1 MFLAR
6 ALVTHA
12 RVPHLGWRRVRGRWV
27 PKVTTRS
34 CVSKR
39 PRAVAND
46 ASWPPDVD
54 GSPENSCPTPRSGDG
69 GCFVDH
75 CFAGDA
81 VVEPVEETRGSPKPL
96 AGVTFGVK
104 DNLDVKGCR
113 TGAGSPLWLE
123 TKGLYPAKKHA
134 KVVELLLNN
143 GAIFTGKTQMDE
155 LAWALQG
162 ENYHY
167 GTPINPVSVDTI
179 PGGSSSGSAV
189 AVAAGYCSVALG
201 TDTAGSVR
209 VPAAYC
215 GMFGFRPSHGAISM
229 EGCVPL
235 APSFDTIGWFA
246 NDSKTLEN
254 VGHALLPEE
263 NTPAQFTRVFI
274 AKDAF
279 QACDAKTVEC
289 LSSGIK
295 KFGGRNTLF
304 AGVNVDEI
312 NLGGDESGNG
322 INPIPSAPPLTEW
335 WDSFRILQTKEV
347 WAELGGWIEDSNALS
362 SFGPGVLDRFQAA
375 YDAHSTQSESY
386 NQETETKTLAAAAAV
401 RSAASSR
408 INALLSDGTII
419 ILPTAPGPAIS
430 KTSAADEVLQFR
442 MKQLRLTCASG
453 FAGTPQVQIPDGFVN
468 DKPVGVS
475 LMGPVGSDRALLR
488 LVRELTQM

>member
-1 MFLAR
+1 M
-6 ALVTHA
+6 
-12 RVPHLGWRRVRGRWV
+12 
-27 PKVTTRS
+27 
-34 CVSKR
+34 
-39 PRAVAND
+39 ANA

-113 TGAGSPLWLE
+113 TGAGSPRWLE